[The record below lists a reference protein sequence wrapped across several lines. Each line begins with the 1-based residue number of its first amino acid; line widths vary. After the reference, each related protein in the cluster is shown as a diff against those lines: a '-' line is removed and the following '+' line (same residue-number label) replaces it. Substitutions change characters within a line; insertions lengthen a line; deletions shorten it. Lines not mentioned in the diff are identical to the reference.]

1 MLAPIE
7 LDDDAPLG
15 PEAVDC
21 PGPDLLVAP
30 REFDPVADEELAE
43 APFQAALHLAVAGGV
58 LAQRGAEVRA
68 ARVAAAQR
76 ALDVGR
82 PEIVVELSFRESAQE
97 RTPVVAHGE
106 VQEGARD
113 GGGREPAVLGAVARA
128 QAQAVEHLD
137 ARD

>member
-7 LDDDAPLG
+7 LDDDALLG

-58 LAQRGAEVRA
+58 LARRGAACARCRPAGDRGGTQLPRERA
-68 ARVAAAQR
+68 GAHAGRSARRGPGGCAR
-76 ALDVGR
+76 RWWSGTGR
-82 PEIVVELSFRESAQE
+82 
-97 RTPVVAHGE
+97 
-106 VQEGARD
+106 
-113 GGGREPAVLGAVARA
+113 
-128 QAQAVEHLD
+128 
-137 ARD
+137 